1 MHSKCL
7 MIKWPEKKD
16 QAEMFIHTLQE
27 FSVFDL
33 VSVLRLWHLY
43 GHQIQFLAKFGPN
56 WPDTSL
62 NMITWLRFIKS
73 KGMCKLYLDSTQP
86 GVWSITASWA
96 TTYIWPYFI
105 HWKIIHCSGQSQ
117 IQLKFSA
124 GTWTLKKQSAKA
136 YLKWKS
142 LNCSFDEKNNDD

>member
-1 MHSKCL
+1 MTR
-7 MIKWPEKKD
+7 KKD
-16 QAEMFIHTLQE
+16 QAEMVIHTLQE

-86 GVWSITASWA
+86 GVWNITASWA
-96 TTYIWPYFI
+96 TTYTVALFYSLENYSLFWSVSNSIEILCQHLSINKAIGQSLSEMEIFELQLW
-105 HWKIIHCSGQSQ
+105 WKI
-117 IQLKFSA
+117 
-124 GTWTLKKQSAKA
+124 
-136 YLKWKS
+136 
-142 LNCSFDEKNNDD
+142 